1 MAVRSF
7 FYVSWKSR
15 ESCTKRKKKEMVKV
29 DRLKIQR
36 RLCLPSSLLITYAVS
51 FISFW
56 LALYISNVLGR
67 PCSAA
72 SPGRA
77 WPVVYRLLLYA
88 AAWPS
93 SDSRWPPIISGLPK
107 KGASHQIWAI
117 WHLLQFWW
125 LAPIFGS
132 DPQ

>member
-67 PCSAA
+67 QCSAA
-72 SPGRA
+72 SAVTTSCPQ
-77 WPVVYRLLLYA
+77 YKLTL
-88 AAWPS
+88 
-93 SDSRWPPIISGLPK
+93 
-107 KGASHQIWAI
+107 KGFLVLHVGGFQ
-117 WHLLQFWW
+117 
-125 LAPIFGS
+125 
-132 DPQ
+132 